1 MLILYTLKETA
12 LNQLRSKTCI
22 EFARKLFTD
31 WRRRS
36 IMICGKIVSD
46 ILMTQC
52 LQKCPVYRTGTNQW
66 VNISEVSVLQH
77 IQQKINNIYKK

>member
-1 MLILYTLKETA
+1 MV
-12 LNQLRSKTCI
+12 
-22 EFARKLFTD
+22 
-31 WRRRS
+31 
-36 IMICGKIVSD
+36 CGKIVSD

-52 LQKCPVYRTGTNQW
+52 LQKCPVYKTGTNQW